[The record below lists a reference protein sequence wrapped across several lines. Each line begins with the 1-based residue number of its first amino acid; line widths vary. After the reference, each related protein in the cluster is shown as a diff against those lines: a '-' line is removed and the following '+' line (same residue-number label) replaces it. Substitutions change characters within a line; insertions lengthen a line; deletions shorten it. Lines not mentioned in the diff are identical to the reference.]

1 MALGALDC
9 VLLTFEVQLAVA
21 RGFRVS
27 HSQQCDRV
35 SLREY
40 KKGRDN
46 PWAAKTLKS
55 SQHAFRENPS
65 PGPQTTVQVSASSA
79 LIPSEVLGAE
89 PLCSG
94 VSVMLQGFVLP
105 ELEHEGSSSRI
116 TDLGG
121 SVFGTLKPRL

>member
-9 VLLTFEVQLAVA
+9 VLLTFEVRLAVA

-40 KKGRDN
+40 KK
-46 PWAAKTLKS
+46 AKTLKS

-105 ELEHEGSSSRI
+105 ELEHEGSTSRI
-116 TDLGG
+116 ADLGG
-121 SVFGTLKPRL
+121 SIFGTLKPRL